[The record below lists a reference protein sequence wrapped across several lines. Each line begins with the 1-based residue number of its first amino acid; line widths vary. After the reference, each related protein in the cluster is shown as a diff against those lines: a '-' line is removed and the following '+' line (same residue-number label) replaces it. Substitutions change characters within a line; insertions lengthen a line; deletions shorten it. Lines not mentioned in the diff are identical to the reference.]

1 MLDQTWGGSA
11 DARRAARPVLLCGA
25 LGIAAFAVTFCG
37 ALLLGRGLAG
47 SALAALLLPLA
58 LSGAVA
64 VGLAVTFVVAVLLEQ
79 PAGRRK
85 ATRTMAVATPLAA
98 LLALFAYASDPTGQ
112 SGVPLAGQEKPVVE
126 RPTARPPRIVRV
138 PAGPGTPATPPRT
151 EAGNPAPR
159 TVAGPAVPRVVP
171 GPVVRPAPAA
181 ADPGRAEVV
190 PPLPPRLQR
199 ERSALRPWGIETADS
214 PAGLAKAYGHAKGKA
229 RGRARG
235 HTKRHPPR
243 R

>member
-1 MLDQTWGGSA
+1 MLDETWGGSA
-11 DARRAARPVLLCGA
+11 DARRAARPVLLCGG

-85 ATRTMAVATPLAA
+85 VTRTMAVVTPLAA

-112 SGVPLAGQEKPVVE
+112 GGVPLAGRDTPVVE
-126 RPTARPPRIVRV
+126 RPTPRPPRVVRV
-138 PAGPGTPATPPRT
+138 PAGPGTPQVAPPR
-151 EAGNPAPR
+151 APGADPEPR
-159 TVAGPAVPRVVP
+159 LVTGPAVPRGAP
-171 GPVVRPAPAA
+171 DPVVRPAPAV
-181 ADPGRAEVV
+181 DPAPAEVV
-190 PPLPPRLQR
+190 PPLPPRLKR
-199 ERSALRPWGIETADS
+199 VRPALSPWGIEAAS
-214 PAGLAKAYGHAKGKA
+214 PARLAKAYGHAKAKA
-229 RGRARG
+229 RGRALG

-243 R
+243 IA